1 MFFKKTHKLLI
12 EKPLNIIKSDLKS
25 KTENLTVTEI
35 SEVKLSGLMEFP
47 FNRYSVESDITLNS
61 ETDEKVSVEFKNS
74 LDYRTDI
81 ILILIFIM
89 CWGISINEFLNGNEI
104 LKFEVIF
111 PFIFPIIGILIGQ
124 YSFSFYDKKIMNKY
138 KSLLTNKEP
147 N

>member
-25 KTENLTVTEI
+25 KTENLTVTEV
-35 SEVKLSGLMEFP
+35 SDVKLRGLMEFP
-47 FNRYSVESDITLNS
+47 FNGYSVESDITLNY
-61 ETDEKVSVEFKNS
+61 EANEKVSVEFKNS
-74 LDYRTDI
+74 LDYGTDI

-104 LKFEVIF
+104 LKFQVVF

-124 YSFSFYDKKIMNKY
+124 YSFSFYDKKIMNIY

>member
-35 SEVKLSGLMEFP
+35 SDVKLRGLMEFP

-61 ETDEKVSVEFKNS
+61 ETNEKVSVEFKNS
-74 LDYRTDI
+74 FDYRTDL

-111 PFIFPIIGILIGQ
+111 PFIFRVIGILIGQ
-124 YSFSFYDKKIMNKY
+124 YSFSFYDKKIMNIY